1 MADRLSFYLMRL
13 IWIMDQI
20 TFSAETYFTDV
31 GETSILP
38 ASLLYPMLFR
48 YFIVLYG
55 YDNYD
60 TVGFEAEFR

>member
-1 MADRLSFYLMRL
+1 MLQF
-13 IWIMDQI
+13 
-20 TFSAETYFTDV
+20 V

-38 ASLLYPMLFR
+38 ASLLYPFLFR